1 MPYNEEEA
9 IPEGGDGSGGDF
21 IKTIKVLED
30 QEAARVRFFTDWDK
44 IYWNKFHRV
53 MESGSFKG
61 FIICD
66 AALGE
71 ICDNCAKENNWPQ
84 TLWFAWVYEL
94 AHTNDEGDWEDVNEV
109 RLMRYAVAHKA
120 SVRRANTNLGTLLE
134 NSFTWVRE
142 GKAGSKKPSYFLEA
156 GKEEK
161 ISAELKKIA
170 KDLPSLE
177 DVALERIT
185 KLGDDEEPSKAQTTR
200 TRKAKAKKP
209 DAKEDDV
216 NFGDDDEDDPEDPF

>member
-21 IKTIKVLED
+21 IQTVKVLND
-30 QEAARVRFFTDWDK
+30 QEAVRLRFLTDWDK

-66 AALGE
+66 AATGD
-71 ICDNCAKENNWPQ
+71 ICENCEKDKNWPQ

-94 AHTNDEGDWEDVNEV
+94 EHTDKDGEWEEVNEV
-109 RLMRYAVAHKA
+109 KLMRYAVAHKA

-134 NSFTWVRE
+134 NEFVWVRE
-142 GKAGSKKPSYFLEA
+142 GKMGSKKPSYFLEA
-156 GKEEK
+156 GKESK
-161 ISAELKKIA
+161 LSAELKKIV

-177 DVALERIT
+177 DVAFERVT
-185 KLGDDEEPSKAQTTR
+185 KLGDDEEPSKEQKTR
-200 TRKAKAKKP
+200 KRPKAKA
-209 DAKEDDV
+209 AKEDDDD
-216 NFGDDDEDDPEDPF
+216 NFGSDDDNGDSDDPF